1 VELAIY
7 LKIPTSLEGYFS
19 TSTPMAPKQ
28 ANSDLVGIQGWLKTW
43 SVKCSPTGV
52 NVDARLEKI
61 PRRESAGT

>member
-1 VELAIY
+1 
-7 LKIPTSLEGYFS
+7 
-19 TSTPMAPKQ
+19 MAPKQ